1 MCTVPF
7 GVDLVDSLEADLV
20 SFEGLV
26 VVSVVDDS
34 DFFVFLSDF
43 LVN

>member
-7 GVDLVDSLEADLV
+7 GVDLVDSLVADLV
-20 SFEGLV
+20 SFEGLA
-26 VVSVVDDS
+26 VSVVDDS